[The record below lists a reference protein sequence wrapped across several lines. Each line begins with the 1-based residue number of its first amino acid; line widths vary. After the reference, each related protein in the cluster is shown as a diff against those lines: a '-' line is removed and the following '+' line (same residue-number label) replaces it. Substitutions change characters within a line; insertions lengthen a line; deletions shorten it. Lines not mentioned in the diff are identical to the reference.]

1 MLNRFNIDSGTRSNL
16 LNIINL
22 FSGKAKFD
30 I

>member
-1 MLNRFNIDSGTRSNL
+1 MLNRFNIDSNTRRNL